1 MSGDIYLAE
10 CLCINGIKVER
21 KFNILVN
28 WELPGH
34 LTSGTSDTIVVEGC
48 AGGGETSHQTRW
60 AVGGN
65 QWTDQ
70 MDCGGTKTV
79 VRPDSKRWTVSSC

>member
-48 AGGGETSHQTRW
+48 AGG
-60 AVGGN
+60 VGGN